1 MLGVAV
7 LIHFK
12 KFRTDT
18 RGNFAIIFAVIM
30 GLLILATSI
39 AITLSEMVKARQSI
53 QNSADAA
60 SFAAILDPAN
70 DTLTAENR
78 AEIARAHYLTNINS
92 ATGEFFDPVVSVTEV
107 NGVFTA
113 QVSGEAKIPHFL
125 GVLIPREFSIV
136 GASATALSASQEPPH
151 IDLFFM
157 VDNSASMGIGQTLAD
172 QMDMLMDDDVFDATG
187 VRACAVACHQ
197 ERNGTSS
204 TYDYYREQGVRL
216 RLDAA
221 RDALLGFLNEVR
233 DNPVETANTRVSIS
247 TGSERF
253 LGPNVHRLEPNIATA
268 INAANTFEL
277 APFEGGGRIA
287 LDQTN
292 ISGFLG
298 TLNNELTTIGDGSS
312 MDSPEVYA
320 ILMTDGIE
328 NFWFQSDTVNEG
340 GGIISENSTTDP
352 NDPDFRIQTMSS
364 NMCTTLK
371 ERGVNVI
378 VMNVEY
384 IVPVLQRWG
393 DDIVSFEDVDD
404 PVGNARIEIVL
415 DLVED
420 VEPPMQAC
428 ASSPEFY
435 FSVTDE
441 TSMQAAFDSIF
452 TKIFNSAPRLA
463 N

>member
-1 MLGVAV
+1 MLNY
-7 LIHFK
+7 LQ

-18 RGNFAIIFAVIM
+18 HGNFAIIFAVIV
-30 GLLILATSI
+30 GLLILAASI
-39 AITLSEMVKARQSI
+39 AITLSDMVKARQAI
-53 QNSADAA
+53 QYSADAA
-60 SFAAILDPAN
+60 SLAAVINPDN
-70 DTLTAENR
+70 DELTAENR
-78 AEIARAHYLTNINS
+78 AEIARTHYLTNINN
-92 ATGEFFDPVVSVTEV
+92 ATGEFFDPVVSVTEN

-113 QVSGEAKIPHFL
+113 QISGEAKIPHFL
-125 GVLIPREFSIV
+125 GVLIPRDFSIV
-136 GASATALSASQEPPH
+136 GASATALSASQDPPH
-151 IDLFFM
+151 VNLFFM

-204 TYDYYREQGVRL
+204 TYTYYREQGVRL

-253 LGPNVHRLEPNIATA
+253 LGPNVHRLEPNIASA
-268 INAANTFEL
+268 IDAANTFEL
-277 APFEGGGRIA
+277 APFEGGGHIA

-298 TLNNELTTIGDGSS
+298 TLNSELTTIGDGSS
-312 MDSPEVYA
+312 IDNPEVYA

-328 NFWFQSDTVNEG
+328 NFWFQSDIINEG
-340 GGIISENSTTDP
+340 GVIISGNSTTDP
-352 NDPDFRIQTMSS
+352 TDPEFRLQTMSS

-452 TKIFNSAPRLA
+452 TTIFNSAPRLA